1 MSNTNVIEE
10 APVNQNPVKKSGIAC
25 NIMLLV
31 AAIIWGAGTS
41 AQSAGMSYVS
51 PLTFNAAR
59 FFIGG
64 TIALGFLFFFS
75 RRQKAMGEVVP
86 PRLGLSKGTIIA
98 GCICGGVLC
107 VAINLMQFGLLF
119 TPVAKASF
127 IISLYV
133 IMVPIASL
141 LFFKKKAP
149 VFVWIGMSI
158 AVTGMYFLTLSG
170 GVAFR
175 ISDIL
180 VFLCAMA
187 FATQI
192 FVIGHFSPK
201 HNVLALASV
210 QFYTVAIISLVLAF
224 IFETPSITGLV
235 AGLPFVLYTGIL
247 SSGVAY
253 ILQMKAMKTAN
264 PTVAA
269 VIFSFESVVATIASW
284 LFLGQIL
291 SPRELFGCALIFAA
305 VLVAQIPP
313 RPKVEVQP

>member
-1 MSNTNVIEE
+1 MSNTNMAAE
-10 APVNQNPVKKSGIAC
+10 APVSQSPARKAGIAC

-41 AQSAGMSYVS
+41 AQSAGMRYVT

-64 TIALGFLFFFS
+64 TIALGFLFFFAY
-75 RRQKAMGEVVP
+75 RQKAPGGV
-86 PRLGLSKGTIIA
+86 RAGLGLDRQTVIA
-98 GCICGGVLC
+98 GGICGSVLC

-149 VFVWIGMSI
+149 VFVWVGMSI

-175 ISDIL
+175 LADTL

-210 QFYTVAIISLVLAF
+210 QFYTVAVISLVLGF
-224 IFETPSITGLV
+224 IFEKPSITGLV

-269 VIFSFESVVATIASW
+269 VIFSFESVVATISSW
-284 LFLGQIL
+284 LFLGQVL
-291 SPRELFGCALIFAA
+291 SPRELFGCALIFTA
-305 VLVAQIPP
+305 VLVAQIPARP
-313 RPKVEVQP
+313 RAAG